1 MEANVMIQTWSLT
14 EEEHLKRVAAAIAW
28 AGGQ

>member
-14 EEEHLKRVAAAIAW
+14 EEEHLRRAAAASAW
-28 AGGQ
+28 AGG

>member
-1 MEANVMIQTWSLT
+1 MEANVMIQTWNLT
-14 EEEHLKRVAAAIAW
+14 EEDHLKRMAAANAR